1 VLYRSFYHRDPPSFP
16 TRRSSDLRERQIVAA
31 HFVGDVEIAAG
42 VAPFRAVRSD
52 SASSSFAKLREQ
64 MSELVSKRAIDLFI
78 AVIVK
83 QRSEEHTSEPSHQ
96 IISYAVFCLK

>member
-1 VLYRSFYHRDPPSFP
+1 MLSTASETRDRAADAADARKFP
-16 TRRSSDLRERQIVAA
+16 FAIRATINVARCANFGRERQIVAA

-52 SASSSFAKLREQ
+52 SASSFFAKLREQ

-83 QRSEEHTSEPSHQ
+83 QRVQ
-96 IISYAVFCLK
+96 